1 MYHDQGVKYYPVRR
15 SFNGLCFSQS
25 CLESLA
31 FLSLYFS
38 YACIFSLGGHC
49 HFGHHVPK
57 WRQKMNELNSSLPKQ
72 RIVRLPYLIVILHF
86 LSVRMAH
93 LIRFGLSNT
102 FLRVKFAPTI
112 RWYMKKKHRRS
123 GRLDDC
129 LDSGLKT
136 RGWYDIWPPRPL
148 LLFIEK
154 RRLHLLIY
162 TTLSADFVWSMNPSW
177 LPVYTPFLMTILFM
191 TYAVLWRYENERGQM
206 STLPT
211 IITRRVGRCWSFS
224 R

>member
-136 RGWYDIWPPRPL
+136 RGWYDIWPPPVRCYCL
-148 LLFIEK
+148 L
-154 RRLHLLIY
+154 RREDCI
-162 TTLSADFVWSMNPSW
+162 
-177 LPVYTPFLMTILFM
+177 
-191 TYAVLWRYENERGQM
+191 
-206 STLPT
+206 
-211 IITRRVGRCWSFS
+211 C
-224 R
+224 